1 MVGHHRRVT
10 GSEASS
16 GLPTSAKFNLV
27 AMALLAGALTV
38 HLWPEWTHDPDL
50 SHGLLMPVA
59 CALLLYLGRRPSGG
73 PFQTESRAAA
83 LTAAFGAAGLAS
95 LLLAGLLAVTLDW
108 SSPVVDFVLAGS
120 FALVG
125 CAAVAAFSSERTAL
139 LTLTWTSLSAALL
152 WVLCSPLPPGSY
164 TRLTL
169 GLQLWVSSS
178 VMQAL
183 DLLGIAAHRQGN
195 VIELAR
201 GTVGIEEACSGVRSL
216 VSCVFAGVLFSATLV
231 RRPWARILLVA
242 LTVPLALSM
251 NFLRS
256 LILTLLVNAGVRVEG
271 AWHDLTGY
279 AVLLLTAALLV
290 AIAISLDRPT
300 PREAGQ
306 ESPVN
311 PVRGARGTPF
321 RSQSAL
327 AATVCLV
334 ALTLLFFAANTASSP
349 GSGKPAPDL
358 FAALPESAKGWQ
370 VVTRGDLYRFAGV
383 LRTEHLAERTY
394 IRQGKAGPEQVTLY
408 LAFWQAGQASAGLVG
423 SHTPDACWPGSGWT
437 QEAVPDGSVDLAA
450 GAQHLP
456 HAQHRLFQNEG
467 YLQHVWFWQV
477 YGGRVIDVGSTRS
490 VPALVRIAL
499 QFGFRKAGQ
508 QVFIRVSSNRPWH
521 EFSQEPFVS
530 EFFARARTLG
540 LY

>member
-1 MVGHHRRVT
+1 MST
-10 GSEASS
+10 TTQS
-16 GLPTSAKFNLV
+16 P
-27 AMALLAGALTV
+27 
-38 HLWPEWTHDPDL
+38 PDP
-50 SHGLLMPVA
+50 
-59 CALLLYLGRRPSGG
+59 
-73 PFQTESRAAA
+73 
-83 LTAAFGAAGLAS
+83 
-95 LLLAGLLAVTLDW
+95 
-108 SSPVVDFVLAGS
+108 
-120 FALVG
+120 
-125 CAAVAAFSSERTAL
+125 
-139 LTLTWTSLSAALL
+139 
-152 WVLCSPLPPGSY
+152 
-164 TRLTL
+164 
-169 GLQLWVSSS
+169 
-178 VMQAL
+178 
-183 DLLGIAAHRQGN
+183 
-195 VIELAR
+195 
-201 GTVGIEEACSGVRSL
+201 
-216 VSCVFAGVLFSATLV
+216 
-231 RRPWARILLVA
+231 
-242 LTVPLALSM
+242 
-251 NFLRS
+251 
-256 LILTLLVNAGVRVEG
+256 
-271 AWHDLTGY
+271 
-279 AVLLLTAALLV
+279 
-290 AIAISLDRPT
+290 AISLDRPT

-490 VPALVRIAL
+490 VPALIRIAL
-499 QFGFRKAGQ
+499 KFGFRKAGQ

-521 EFSQEPFVS
+521 EFSDEPFVT